1 MTAGWSRAFGEGLG
15 GGPAKTWWCG
25 LAARPIERS
34 RRFMHLRL
42 SQARRRAPRLRS
54 GARGRY
60 QPRAAMGGFR
70 PAGFRH
76 LRFSP
81 ARRRAPRLRLGVA
94 RPGRAACFDGWAPA
108 RVTCECA
115 ALLSHPGRCADDELW
130 LTGLL
135 LVGGVGG
142 DGAEGRESLRCL
154 KRKAHKVWRP
164 AKPGHDVFP
173 VLSSVHAHSGAE
185 R

>member
-1 MTAGWSRAFGEGLG
+1 VTARWSFGDGLG
-15 GGPAKTWWCG
+15 GGSAKTWWCG

-34 RRFMHLRL
+34 RGFRHLRF
-42 SQARRRAPRLRS
+42 SRARRRAPRLRS
-54 GARGRY
+54 GARGRHDR
-60 QPRAAMGGFR
+60 RAAMGGFR

-76 LRFSP
+76 LRFSQ
-81 ARRRAPRLRLGVA
+81 ARRRAPRLRLGVV

-130 LTGLL
+130 LTGLW

-142 DGAEGRESLRCL
+142 DGTEGRENLRCL

-164 AKPGHDVFP
+164 AKPGHNVFP